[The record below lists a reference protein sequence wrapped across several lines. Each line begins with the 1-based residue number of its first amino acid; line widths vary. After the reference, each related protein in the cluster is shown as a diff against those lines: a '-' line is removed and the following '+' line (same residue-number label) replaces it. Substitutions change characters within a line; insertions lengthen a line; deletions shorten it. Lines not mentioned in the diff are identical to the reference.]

1 MTTKPNKER
10 RCSPRKKCFT
20 AVAYATKTFSSVEY
34 IQDISA
40 WGVFIRTD
48 KIVPVG
54 EDITITIPQ
63 INGTNSMKIV
73 GEFVRTTP
81 EGVGVKFKM
90 GIDDSVSTETANY

>member
-1 MTTKPNKER
+1 MKAKPSMER
-10 RCSPRKKCFT
+10 RNSPRKKCFK
-20 AVAYATKTFSSVEY
+20 AVAYATQTFSSIEY

-48 KIVPVG
+48 KQVPVG

-73 GEFVRTTP
+73 GEVVRTTP
-81 EGVGVKFKM
+81 DGVGVKFKM
-90 GIDDSVSTETANY
+90 GIDDSVAAETIKE